1 MLTSSGISRRDV
13 LRKAGPAAAVS
24 TAASYSRILG
34 ANNRIQ
40 LGLIGCG
47 GRGRYVLST
56 LVKTDQVEIPAVCDV
71 LPERSAEARQK
82 SAPNAQRLTD
92 RRKLLH
98 TSKFDSV
105 LIATPDHWHGMTAL
119 DCR

>member
-47 GRGRYVLST
+47 GRGRHVLST
-56 LVKTDQVEIPAVCDV
+56 FVKTDQVEVPGVCDIW
-71 LPERSAEARQK
+71 PERSAQAKTE
-82 SAPNAQRLTD
+82 SGAPNAQQFTD
-92 RRKLLH
+92 HRRML
-98 TSKFDSV
+98 DSIRTLDAV
-105 LIATPDHWHGMTAL
+105 LVATPD
-119 DCR
+119 